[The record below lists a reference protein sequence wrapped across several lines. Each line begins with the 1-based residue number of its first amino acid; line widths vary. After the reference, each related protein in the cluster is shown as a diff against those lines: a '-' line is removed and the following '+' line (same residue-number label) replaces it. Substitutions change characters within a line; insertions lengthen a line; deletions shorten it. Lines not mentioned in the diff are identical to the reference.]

1 MDYYVRRVIAA
12 VCSLSAA
19 SILLIARLY
28 ILSTDTGGALQ
39 VLSGQYTRKNTF
51 AERNGFVYD
60 TNGKLVSHEECGAI
74 AAVNPAADAD
84 KSRIIGFLTDNSN
97 SDLDELV
104 EIYSKRAPFT
114 VKLDRLPEGVIPEG
128 VYVYPN
134 YLERDDGICRH
145 ILGYRNADGEG
156 MSGIYKSFDSYL
168 DSVSGRLS
176 YKYTANA
183 LGGVMDADLFYIE
196 DTGYTSRDGL
206 VLTIDSV
213 LQQRV
218 DQICDEG
225 MDMGAVIVCELSSG
239 NILALS
245 SRPVYDEKKAGQY
258 LHSERGE
265 FINRAFSL
273 YTPGSVFKAVVAAA
287 ALEKDEELYMFEY
300 ECTGECDVSGK
311 AFKCHSKEGHG
322 VQTMKEAFAN
332 SCNTYFINLL
342 DKTGFEYVLAVCGRM
357 GLGEAN
363 VIDGFYVK
371 PANMPVPGKS
381 YPDAYKAN
389 FAFGQGDLLL
399 SAVDVMKLYS
409 SCATGEKR
417 DLSLIKG
424 FYGASK
430 EQDVFFDAKPAKRV
444 LSDNTVDKM
453 RKMMYSCVSD
463 GTGKAASVRGISVGG
478 KTATAQSGQIK
489 DGKEVL
495 HKWFAGVFPIE
506 NPEYAIVVLCDG
518 NGKNAKDSK
527 EIFALCAESVA
538 ELYGN

>member
-1 MDYYVRRVIAA
+1 LDYYVRRVIAA

-19 SILLIARLY
+19 SIMLIVRLY
-28 ILSTDTGGALQ
+28 FLSSDTGGALE

-60 TNGKLVSHEECGAI
+60 TNGSLLSHEEYGAI
-74 AAVNPAADAD
+74 AAVNPAADTD
-84 KSRIIGFLTDNSN
+84 KSRIIGFLTDNSSN
-97 SDLDELV
+97 DFDELV
-104 EIYSKRAPFT
+104 EIFSQREPFT
-114 VKLDRLPEGVIPEG
+114 VKLDRVPDSIPPDG

-134 YLERDDGICRH
+134 YLKRDDGICRH

-168 DSVSGRLS
+168 DSVSGSLS

-183 LGGVMDADLFYIE
+183 LGGVMDEDSFYIE
-196 DTGYTSRDGL
+196 DTGYVSREGL
-206 VLTIDSV
+206 VLTIDSA
-213 LQQRV
+213 LQQKV
-218 DQICDEG
+218 DKICDEG

-245 SRPVYDEKKAGQY
+245 SRPLYDGENAGEY
-258 LHSERGE
+258 LNSDRGE

-287 ALEKDEELYMFEY
+287 ALEKDEKLYMLEY

-311 AFKCHSKEGHG
+311 TFKCHNKEGHG

-332 SCNTYFINLL
+332 SCNTYFIKLL
-342 DKTGFEYVLAVCGRM
+342 DKTGFEYVLAVCSRM
-357 GLGEAN
+357 GLGEASI
-363 VIDGFYVK
+363 IDGFYVK

-389 FAFGQGDLLL
+389 FAFGQGELLL
-399 SAVDVMKLYS
+399 SAVDVMRLYS
-409 SCATGEKR
+409 ICSTGEQR
-417 DLSLIKG
+417 DLSLVKG

-430 EQDVFFDAKPAKRV
+430 EQDVFFDAKPSKKI

-453 RKMMYSCVSD
+453 RQMMYNCVID
-463 GTGKAASVRGISVGG
+463 GTGKAAAVKGINVGG
-478 KTATAQSGQIK
+478 KTATAQSGQMK
-489 DGKEVL
+489 DDKEVL
-495 HKWFAGVFPIE
+495 HKWFAGAFPIE
-506 NPEYAIVVLCDG
+506 NPKYAVVVLCDG
-518 NGKNAKDSK
+518 NGKNGKDPK
-527 EIFALCAESVA
+527 EIFALCAESIA
-538 ELYGN
+538 EIYDN